1 MSNGA
6 AEGLIFF
13 HFSWAWDSQCPTPVI
28 IVKGVMKTITS
39 LIKSLKS
46 TRSPYYQQL
55 ELPLSGRQLT
65 RSERITV
72 TRLQRL
78 RERISML

>member
-1 MSNGA
+1 
-6 AEGLIFF
+6 
-13 HFSWAWDSQCPTPVI
+13 
-28 IVKGVMKTITS
+28 MKTITS